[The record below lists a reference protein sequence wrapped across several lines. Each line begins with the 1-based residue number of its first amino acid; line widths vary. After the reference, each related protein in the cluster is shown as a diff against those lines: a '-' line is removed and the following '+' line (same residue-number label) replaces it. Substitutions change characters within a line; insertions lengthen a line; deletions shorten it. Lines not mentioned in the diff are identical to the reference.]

1 MRRPVRP
8 GVTRYA
14 AFLAVLRRALP
25 GAIVFLLLAF
35 GARVAQPHQHVRV
48 ADPDARRVLAGFHAL
63 ERNPT
68 DVFRWSRPDAAL
80 FLSGFDGRPACV
92 TLRLAAPRDAGD
104 PPPLL
109 TASMR
114 GRSMGSFV
122 VAPEWRHY
130 RLLIATDPA
139 GDTPLLLRTAAYRP
153 AGDARDLG
161 VALSAIV
168 TAPALHG
175 VWSPPPVRAIFLGS
189 WPLLG
194 WLLLV
199 WRSRPTSRRA
209 SVARWSGVALPALLA
224 GWAAAFPVTAGY
236 LLPTIGWPWWPA
248 LPIALIVAWP
258 SLLPALRQG
267 AGYVRSAA
275 PLSFWGGLGLA
286 LAAVIAL
293 RLGAPPVGGFAVL
306 AAGVALA
313 VISIGEYH
321 SGAPAHDGTAG
332 KPVLRGEALAL
343 AGITAAALVLRLY
356 RLDDLPAGLWR
367 DEARHGML
375 ALQIWNDPSYR
386 PVYVVAGADLPALLF
401 YLMAPVLALLGPGAG
416 AARLVSALAGALMPL
431 ALWWAARPIIGARAA
446 VYGAALL
453 AWASWGLSMS
463 RWAFPA
469 TLDHL
474 LELAAV
480 GCMWRALAP
489 QVLSNRGGRLRALAG
504 MALSGA
510 LAGMAAY
517 AYHTGRLAPLAL
529 AALTALRLGHDG
541 RAWRRAAPA
550 LAAAMIAGLLVLA
563 PLLRFIVEDFDGYN
577 RRTGA
582 VAIVNSEDLEQRA
595 PLLLLF
601 NNGMRYLLMWHVSG
615 DPNGRHH
622 APGAPM
628 LDPLAGTLLAVGAGL
643 AVVRRRPDARVPLIW
658 AALALLPGIF
668 STDAPHAMRSLGALA
683 PACMLAGAALDSIHR
698 IASGTAPR
706 RRTIATIAPAI
717 LAVSLAF
724 NTWLYFG
731 VMPRDPAVYR
741 EFDLVETAMGRAA
754 RAPAASADPEVQAVQ
769 VYLDRRVAGRD
780 VVRFLTT
787 GLTIGVFDGARL
799 SQPAGRSALVL
810 LLPDAAATERAAALA
825 ALGPSARELVAP
837 RFPAGEAPLFIAY
850 GVGDG
855 AQRLLEE
862 TFDTYLPVSRNSPY
876 SAAIVKPRR
885 L

>member
-1 MRRPVRP
+1 MRRLVRS
-8 GVTRYA
+8 GIARYA
-14 AFLAVLRRALP
+14 AFLAALRRALP
-25 GAIVFLLLAF
+25 GAIVVLLLVS

-48 ADPDARRVLAGFHAL
+48 ADPDARRMLAGFHAL

-80 FLSGFDGRPACV
+80 FLSGFDGRPAFV

-104 PPPLL
+104 LPPRLMV
-109 TASMR
+109 SVR

-130 RLLIATDPA
+130 RVLIATDPA

-161 VALSAIV
+161 VALAAIT
-168 TAPALHG
+168 TAPVLH
-175 VWSPPPVRAIFLGS
+175 VAWFPPPVRAIFLGS

-199 WRSRPTSRRA
+199 WRSRPTGRRA
-209 SVARWSGVALPALLA
+209 SVARWSGVTLLALLA
-224 GWAAAFPVTAGY
+224 GWAAAFPVTSGY
-236 LLPTIGWPWWPA
+236 LLPTIGWPWWPV
-248 LPIALIVAWP
+248 LPIVMIVAWP
-258 SLLPALRQG
+258 SVLSVVRQG
-267 AGYVRSAA
+267 AGYARSAA
-275 PLSFWGGLGLA
+275 PRSFWSGVGLA
-286 LAAVIAL
+286 FAAVIAM
-293 RLGAPPVGGFAVL
+293 RLGVSPVVGFAIL

-313 VISIGEYH
+313 VTTIGECH
-321 SGAPAHDGTAG
+321 AGALAHERAG
-332 KPVLRGEALAL
+332 GVPVLRGEALAL

-367 DEARHGML
+367 DEARHGLL

-416 AARLVSALAGALMPL
+416 AARLVSAVAGALMPL
-431 ALWWAARPIIGARAA
+431 ALWWAARPVIGARAA

-489 QVLSNRGGRLRALAG
+489 QMLSNRGNRRRALAG
-504 MALSGA
+504 MALAGA

-517 AYHTGRLAPLAL
+517 AYHTGRLAPLTLAL
-529 AALTALRLGHDG
+529 LTALRLGRDG
-541 RAWRRAAPA
+541 RAWRHAAAA

-563 PLLRFIVEDFDGYN
+563 PLLRFILEDFEGYN

-601 NNGMRYLLMWHVSG
+601 NNGLRYLFMWHVSG

-628 LDPLAGTLLAVGAGL
+628 LDPLAGTLLAMGIGL
-643 AVVRRRPDARVPLIW
+643 AARWRPGTRVPLAW
-658 AALALLPGIF
+658 VALALLPGIF

-683 PACMLAGAALDSIHR
+683 PACMLAGAALDGMHR
-698 IASGTAPR
+698 ATSGAVPR
-706 RRTIATIAPAI
+706 RRANGAIVPTI

-724 NTWLYFG
+724 NTWLYFD
-731 VMPRDPAVYR
+731 VMPHDPAVYR
-741 EFDLVETAMGRAA
+741 EFDLIETAMGRAA
-754 RAPAASADPEVQAVQ
+754 RAPAISSDPEMQAVQ
-769 VYLDRRVAGRD
+769 VYLDRRVAGSD

-787 GLTIGVFDGARL
+787 GLRIGVFDGAQL

-837 RFPAGEAPLFIAY
+837 CFPDGKAPLFIAY

-862 TFDTYLPVSRNSPY
+862 TFGPYLPVSRNSPY
-876 SAAIVKPRR
+876 SAAMVKPRR